1 MAVPVAPIVNNGEVL
16 LLAFDT
22 ATPAVTVALRG
33 DEGVLAEHTEID
45 ARRHGE
51 LLAPGIEK
59 VLADAGCSRTD
70 LTGVAVGVGPGP
82 FTGLRVGLM
91 TARALADALD
101 IPVYGVC
108 TLDILAAAAATAA
121 LQGRAPDADP
131 TTHLGTLNPAPP
143 GIAPQTIATAAA
155 AGANDTGAESA
166 SAGAGEQ
173 GGGGVRANAAS
184 ADGGARGGA
193 TGDLSGGGVR
203 ASAASAE
210 GGAQGG
216 GAGAWSER
224 GTHVGAISAVA
235 ARGAQRGEVG
245 DLGVGEGDPLVGAVL
260 GAAGGRF
267 AVATDA
273 RRREVYWAIYDL
285 TGRRETDPSVDRPAD
300 IAGRLAGLAVAGQGP
315 VLYPEQFPY
324 ALDPA
329 LPSAAVLAELTARRL
344 LEAPEALL
352 PPVPL
357 YLRRPDAVEPGARKS
372 VTPA

>member
-1 MAVPVAPIVNNGEVL
+1 ML

-121 LQGRAPDADP
+121 LQGPAPDPDP
-131 TTHLGTLNPAPP
+131 TTPHLGTLNLAAP
-143 GIAPQTIATAAA
+143 GIDPQTIATTAAA
-155 AGANDTGAESA
+155 EASNTGSEAVPAGTDAQGDWSEDDIGANA
-166 SAGAGEQ
+166 
-173 GGGGVRANAAS
+173 V
-184 ADGGARGGA
+184 
-193 TGDLSGGGVR
+193 
-203 ASAASAE
+203 
-210 GGAQGG
+210 
-216 GAGAWSER
+216 
-224 GTHVGAISAVA
+224 SAVA
-235 ARGAQRGEVG
+235 
-245 DLGVGEGDPLVGAVL
+245 
-260 GAAGGRF
+260 AAGGRF